1 MIKDWSFILDRAIPF
16 PHSRFWLIDVIG
28 FPCNSVVST
37 SFQMIPFPI
46 DRLLETSGRSRPIEP
61 SYPTTTSFPFKSPFH
76 LYSFFYSKTLRSW
89 NAWSWKDE
97 EYEKKKEESVDR
109 KVNFFLFLLLFMDP
123 KDKTYVRWQRL
134 FKIAPHVPVAPS
146 DNSRRQ
152 PINSTTLK
160 QSWQLNDPGLEI
172 SILSFYSLTI
182 LSKIQRQKTQPSY
195 PTQEVNTKR
204 VFLMMDMI
212 FLFSAS
218 IRYNPYHVNAI
229 CEIKTRVSVAD
240 GDARRKTEHV
250 GDVGKSS
257 FDSRWNLN
265 TDAVPGYWFC
275 VLLKSY
281 SWAYTFT
288 RE

>member
-61 SYPTTTSFPFKSPFH
+61 SYPTATSFPFKSPFH
-76 LYSFFYSKTLRSW
+76 LYSFFIVKRCDLEMLDRWKTR
-89 NAWSWKDE
+89 NTKR
-97 EYEKKKEESVDR
+97 KKRTVDR

-123 KDKTYVRWQRL
+123 KYKTYVRWQRL

-212 FLFSAS
+212 FCFLPT
-218 IRYNPYHVNAI
+218 NPI
-229 CEIKTRVSVAD
+229 QSVS
-240 GDARRKTEHV
+240 
-250 GDVGKSS
+250 
-257 FDSRWNLN
+257 
-265 TDAVPGYWFC
+265 C
-275 VLLKSY
+275 
-281 SWAYTFT
+281 
-288 RE
+288 

>member
-212 FLFSAS
+212 FLFSANQS
-218 IRYNPYHVNAI
+218 DTIRIMLMRFARSRHECQSQMVTHVEKQNTSATLVSHLSTAD
-229 CEIKTRVSVAD
+229 EIWIPMPFRVTGFV
-240 GDARRKTEHV
+240 
-250 GDVGKSS
+250 
-257 FDSRWNLN
+257 F
-265 TDAVPGYWFC
+265 F
-275 VLLKSY
+275 
-281 SWAYTFT
+281 
-288 RE
+288 